1 MLAVFV
7 GELGE
12 APRRVVGKAKA
23 GACVAAPH
31 QPPPQVVFHADGG
44 CRGAGSN
51 AGRYGGIAV
60 IACSILPAARPHL
73 VELALGVVLVVLC
86 AAVRVV
92 DGLQLLFVVVLV
104 AHALACG
111 VGNGQG
117 LAPAGVF
124 VASALA
130 RAVGVAGRLPGA
142 GVGDVFAASL
152 GIGDADGFVGVEAQC
167 RIGRLCLVCRI
178 CHILPCSC
186 RVVGVV
192 VLLGAAVSQRDL
204 DQAPV
209 EVIFIAGGAPGRIGG
224 ALQQAGVFVI
234 SLGAGCAIGPLH

>member
-1 MLAVFV
+1 M
-7 GELGE
+7 GE

-23 GACVAAPH
+23 GACVAALH
-31 QPPPQVVFHADGG
+31 QPPPQVVFHADRG
-44 CRGAGSN
+44 CRGAGRN
-51 AGRYGGIAV
+51 GGIAASVPAIAV
-60 IACSILPAARPHL
+60 IAVPRIRPAARPHL
-73 VELALGVVLVVLC
+73 AELTLRVVLVVLC
-86 AAVRVV
+86 ATVWVV
-92 DGLQLLFVVVLV
+92 DGFQLLFVVVLV
-104 AHALACG
+104 ADALACG
-111 VGNGQG
+111 VGNGQY

-124 VASALA
+124 VAGALA

-234 SLGAGCAIGPLH
+234 ALGAG